1 VSVGEVKS
9 FGQELVEDGKNNVQG
24 DQN

>member
-1 VSVGEVKS
+1 VGEVKS